1 MLLIF
6 PFTLK
11 GRNKIVPII
20 NEKNKIKK
28 PTPKFFGN
36 SKSNDNR
43 YLRDIPPIKPPI
55 LLNAKPNPKKRPLC
69 DPSVVWFKKS
79 VHIGT
84 MIPIEKAYRIK

>member
-1 MLLIF
+1 M
-6 PFTLK
+6 
-11 GRNKIVPII
+11 PII

-28 PTPKFFGN
+28 PIPKFFGN
-36 SKSNDNR
+36 SISNDSK
-43 YLRDIPPIKPPI
+43 YLRVIPPIKLPI

-84 MIPIEKAYRIK
+84 MMPIEKA